1 MDKECNNVKIV
12 IIVINMLDVFLMI
25 NLMEKVNINQLN
37 VVIHMIVNLNREIL
51 SYILINLEY
60 FQVVKLNY
68 KVDNINNHNKH
79 Y

>member
-37 VVIHMIVNLNREIL
+37 VVIHMIVNLNRGIL

-68 KVDNINNHNKH
+68 KVDNINNHNRH

>member
-1 MDKECNNVKIV
+1 MDKESNNVNIM
-12 IIVINMLDVFLMI
+12 IIVINMLDLFLMI
-25 NLMEKVNINQLN
+25 NLMEKVNINPLN
-37 VVIHMIVNLNREIL
+37 VVIHMMVNLNREAL
-51 SYILINLEY
+51 SCILINLEY